1 MKIRRTNSRRNFN
14 RGAVLML
21 LSTAAAAQSLPPDV
35 RNFVSC
41 PIVRDTSTV
50 PCWLSEYDGE
60 LYYLGIQTDISAD
73 FHPPYLGHKVVVE
86 GRISDQPRIC
96 GGIVLE
102 PVKISVVPELDKNCD
117 TILPAEDRYTIDFNP
132 RPPGPSGGRLAFQ
145 NAPAPAQPAAA
156 PEGPRTFTIDYS
168 FDGKV
173 EGRNAGDLARI
184 LRHVQAT
191 GATRLKIVGY
201 QSGVLLSDG
210 TLLAE
215 KPGMA
220 QARAEEAAF
229 LLRTGGLADL
239 SFDISWEQPSVA
251 DGVNDWEARRTDVI
265 VLP

>member
-1 MKIRRTNSRRNFN
+1 MSTFKNSKY
-14 RGAVLML
+14 GAALLL
-21 LSTAAAAQSLPPDV
+21 LSASVTAQTLPPDV

-60 LYYLGIQTDISAD
+60 LYYLGIQTDISAE

-86 GRISDQPRIC
+86 GRVSQQPRIC

-145 NAPAPAQPAAA
+145 NAPAPAQAAEPA
-156 PEGPRTFTIDYS
+156 PGPREFTIRYS

-173 EGRNAGDLARI
+173 EGRNAGDLSRI
-184 LRHVQAT
+184 LRHAEAT
-191 GATRLKIVGY
+191 GARRLIIVGHEG
-201 QSGVLLSDG
+201 GVLLSNG
-210 TLLAE
+210 TLLTE
-215 KPGMA
+215 KQGMA
-220 QARAEEAAF
+220 QARAEEVA
-229 LLRTGGLADL
+229 LLLKAGGLADL
-239 SFDISWEQPSVA
+239 SFEVSWEQATVA
-251 DGVNDWEARRTDVI
+251 DGVDDWMARRTEVT

>member
-1 MKIRRTNSRRNFN
+1 MKTLNTFRSIAALILIS
-14 RGAVLML
+14 A
-21 LSTAAAAQSLPPDV
+21 TAAAQTPPADV

-86 GRISDQPRIC
+86 GQVSDQPRIC

-102 PVKISVVPELDKNCD
+102 PVHLSVVPELDKNCD
-117 TILPAEDRYTIDFNP
+117 TILPAEDRYQIDFSP
-132 RPPGPSGGRLAFQ
+132 RPPGPSGGRLAFAG
-145 NAPAPAQPAAA
+145 APRRGPATPEQT
-156 PEGPRTFTIDYS
+156 EGPREFTLDYS

-173 EGRNAGDLARI
+173 EGRNGGQLARVVRYAQSINATRISVVGFAGDA
-184 LRHVQAT
+184 
-191 GATRLKIVGY
+191 
-201 QSGVLLSDG
+201 LLSDG
-210 TLLAE
+210 TLLKE

-220 QARAEEAAF
+220 QARAQEAEK
-229 LLRTGGLADL
+229 LLKAGGLAEL
-239 SFDISWEQPSVA
+239 EFNVSWEYAPA
-251 DGVNDWEARRTDVI
+251 PDGINDWEARRTEVT